1 MTDEEY
7 YAEMEAEEAKDL
19 ARYEA
24 EIASG
29 GVIEEETPLTLDEL
43 FDQQEQVIEAE
54 NAWLRQAEL
63 GWL

>member
-7 YAEMEAEEAKDL
+7 YKLMAQEEAKDT

-24 EIASG
+24 VEASG
-29 GVIEEETPLTLDEL
+29 GIIEEGEKETQEERLEA
-43 FDQQEQVIEAE
+43 QEQVIEAE